1 MGAKMATLSDLEN
14 AVREY
19 CARYHIKQ
27 FEISDAYDLHK
38 QWQDDYFPHTDSAG
52 CYAFFTEGGD
62 LLYVGKASCG
72 NSLGHRIATYLKWN
86 KSSGELDRTGSWHW
100 TGEPK
105 ILRTIPV
112 HEAHQAPSLEEYLIE
127 RLHPPENRAG
137 RKG

>member
-1 MGAKMATLSDLEN
+1 MATLSDLEN

-19 CARYHIKQ
+19 YARYHIMQ
-27 FEISDAYDLHK
+27 FEISDAYDLHAS
-38 QWQDDYFPHTDSAG
+38 WVSTSFPNAERAG
-52 CYAFFTEGGD
+52 CYAFFDGTGT

-72 NSLGHRIATYLKWN
+72 STMGRRADTYFKWIEN
-86 KSSGELDRTGSWHW
+86 KLEARGSRHW
-100 TGEPK
+100 TGTPT